1 MYGECMYSSVLFP
14 RPSLYRYRV
23 LPPKSNPRLDIG
35 TGTFPH
41 RIFASSCSSSPPP
54 STHHFP
60 SWSWIIISLFFSVG
74 VVFFFVSFSFSCFI
88 FSAFFPFIFWLLF
101 LLIFPCSCSPRVFG
115 LGRWINVTC
124 SLPSAVS
131 LRLSPSLS
139 LFFFPLLPFPSPS
152 IFLPLFFFLLEISL
166 KFYHDSAQSST
177 SHPVGEL
184 WISSTSFSSISLF
197 SFSLIR
203 LQSVIFPPPLPLPW
217 FVLPPTD
224 TYLPTYILPISAY
237 LPYWKQY
244 WRFSGG
250 GSGCVCKLLAILCP
264 HRLVPLALFG
274 LTEPSDPLRFVRPQ
288 PKARL
293 SLSTIHF
300 PPLPPPTPHP
310 SFGSSVHPKSNHPNN
325 CSTELYSL
333 RPKRFFIPR
342 LFSLYFLSLFPPSR
356 YRLNRTTL
364 LLPFHIPLN
373 SIALPT
379 TSYRLPSSPQISRD
393 VTE

>member
-1 MYGECMYSSVLFP
+1 MYGECMYSSVLLP

-35 TGTFPH
+35 TGAFPH

-60 SWSWIIISLFFSVG
+60 SWSWIIISLFFSIG
-74 VVFFFVSFSFSCFI
+74 VVFFFVSFPFSCFI
-88 FSAFFPFIFWLLF
+88 FLLFLPFIFWLLF

-131 LRLSPSLS
+131 LRLSPSSSFS
-139 LFFFPLLPFPSPS
+139 LSPS

-166 KFYHDSAQSST
+166 EIYHDSAQSST

-217 FVLPPTD
+217 FVLSPTD
-224 TYLPTYILPISAY
+224 TYLPTYLHPAY
-237 LPYWKQY
+237 LCL
-244 WRFSGG
+244 SA
-250 GSGCVCKLLAILCP
+250 LLKAVLKVLWWWFWLCLQTLGNP
-264 HRLVPLALFG
+264 
-274 LTEPSDPLRFVRPQ
+274 
-288 PKARL
+288 
-293 SLSTIHF
+293 LSTSIGSFGPFWSDWAFRSSAIRPSTTQKPAFLSQLSTFHL
-300 PPLPPPTPHP
+300 PPPPTPPP

-333 RPKRFFIPR
+333 CPKRFFIPR

-364 LLPFHIPLN
+364 LLPFRIPLH

>member
-1 MYGECMYSSVLFP
+1 MYGECMYSSVLLP

-184 WISSTSFSSISLF
+184 WISSTSFSHFLWSDYGLWSSLLP
-197 SFSLIR
+197 SPSLGSYCHLRI
-203 LQSVIFPPPLPLPW
+203 P
-217 FVLPPTD
+217 
-224 TYLPTYILPISAY
+224 TYLPTSCLSLPICLTES
-237 LPYWKQY
+237 
-244 WRFSGG
+244 STG
-250 GSGCVCKLLAILCP
+250 GS
-264 HRLVPLALFG
+264 LVVVLVVSAN
-274 LTEPSDPLRFVRPQ
+274 SWQ
-288 PKARL
+288 
-293 SLSTIHF
+293 
-300 PPLPPPTPHP
+300 
-310 SFGSSVHPKSNHPNN
+310 SSVHIDWFLWPF
-325 CSTELYSL
+325 LVW
-333 RPKRFFIPR
+333 
-342 LFSLYFLSLFPPSR
+342 LSLPILCDSSVHNPKPAF
-356 YRLNRTTL
+356 LNY
-364 LLPFHIPLN
+364 PL
-373 SIALPT
+373 ST
-379 TSYRLPSSPQISRD
+379 TSTSYSSSIVRVFRPSKEQPPK
-393 VTE
+393 